1 MLNGSPIS
9 GKGRTGAD
17 QPSCFVNAHHDDHH
31 GNFDDDDHDGNFDDD
46 DHGDDENDDAK
57 IGMIAVAAAPSSCF
71 LRGLITDYPP
81 QENINPDDTG
91 STLP

>member
-17 QPSCFVNAHHDDHH
+17 QPSCFVNAHHGDHH
-31 GNFDDDDHDGNFDDD
+31 DDF
-46 DHGDDENDDAK
+46 DENDDNKNYDENEYAE

-91 STLP
+91 SSFP

>member
-17 QPSCFVNAHHDDHH
+17 QPSCFVNAHHDDYH
-31 GNFDDDDHDGNFDDD
+31 GDFDDDDNH
-46 DHGDDENDDAK
+46 DDENVAK

-81 QENINPDDTG
+81 RENINPDDTG
-91 STLP
+91 SSLP